1 MTELSEFV
9 TELSELARG
18 VMAGFHN
25 LGTHVGT
32 LDLGTH
38 VGTLDLVTHVG
49 AVDTLE
55 GVRE

>member
-1 MTELSEFV
+1 MSEFV

-32 LDLGTH
+32 LDL
-38 VGTLDLVTHVG
+38 VTHVG